1 MDSKFYCSQKFWW
14 LSVDLEKRQTLSCCA
29 ASPENIDITWL
40 KENKNSIFNTPK
52 LQEERK
58 MMLKNI
64 PVKSCENTCWK
75 AEQENKISR
84 RLSSNS
90 NIVTHTNIKSSPETL
105 HILIGSDCNM
115 SCSYCCKQ
123 YSSGWYKDILM
134 NGSYNVDSNDDRY
147 ILNTR
152 DKLLSKISQKDILN
166 HTTTDLLLDNLV
178 KMVNESTL
186 KKIVITGG
194 EPFLYNNLENLI
206 NKLRDIKIIEIYSG
220 LGINTDRFS
229 KELNK
234 IKQNKNIVIHISA
247 ENTNKY
253 YEFNRY
259 GNSWK
264 RFIDNINCLK
274 DAGIKFEFNCTI
286 SNLTVF
292 GIKDFYN
299 TFKDINMNYQACTDP
314 DFLGI
319 NLLDDISKEQIKK
332 NVALLNLKLKLIILN
347 SIDVTYT
354 RQQHNNLSM
363 FINEYSRR
371 RNLNLNIFPKTFC
384 NFIKGYNE

>member
-14 LSVDLEKRQTLSCCA
+14 LSVDLMKRQTLSCCA
-29 ASPENIDITWL
+29 ASPEKIDIKWL
-40 KENKNSIFNTPK
+40 KENNKSIFNTPK

-58 MMLKNI
+58 MMLQNI
-64 PVKSCENTCWK
+64 PVVSCESTCWK

-90 NIVTHTNIKSSPETL
+90 NIITHTDIESSPETL
-105 HILIGSDCNM
+105 HILVGSDCNM

-123 YSSGWYKDILM
+123 YSSGWYKDILT
-134 NGSYNVDSNDDRY
+134 NGPYNIDNNDDRY

-152 DKLLSKISQKDILN
+152 DKLLSKISQRDVLN
-166 HTTTDLLLDNLV
+166 HTTTNFLLDNV
-178 KMVNESTL
+178 EKMVNDSSLE
-186 KKIVITGG
+186 KIVITGG

-206 NKLRDIKIIEIYSG
+206 NKLGNTKIVEVYSG
-220 LGINTDRFS
+220 LGINTDRFLR
-229 KELNK
+229 EINK
-234 IKQNKNIVIHISA
+234 IKHNKNLVLSISA
-247 ENTNKY
+247 ENTKEY

-274 DAGIKFEFNCTI
+274 DNGIKFKFNCTI

-292 GIKDFYN
+292 GIKKFYN

-314 DFLGI
+314 DFLSI
-319 NLLDDISKEQIKK
+319 NVLDNNSKEQIKK
-332 NVALLNLKLKLIILN
+332 DVELLDTKLKSIILN
-347 SIDVTYT
+347 SINKPFTE
-354 RQQHNNLSM
+354 QQCKNLST
-363 FINEYSRR
+363 FIKEYTKR
-371 RNLNLNIFPKTFC
+371 RNLNLNIFPKTFY
-384 NFIKGYNE
+384 NFLKEYNE